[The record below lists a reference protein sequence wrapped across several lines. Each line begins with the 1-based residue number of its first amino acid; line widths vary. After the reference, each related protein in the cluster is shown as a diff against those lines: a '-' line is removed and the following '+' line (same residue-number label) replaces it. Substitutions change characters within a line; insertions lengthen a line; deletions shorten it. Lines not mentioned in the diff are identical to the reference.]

1 MGAAAR
7 LNATS
12 TVRGMN
18 PAQAVRG
25 TTGNGVSARGGA
37 NVGLSTAGSRA
48 SATGQARANARTGL
62 FTQGTAGTTET
73 ETGAGEE
80 AGVNLRANASR
91 GNVMFTG
98 RDRAVHQAELN
109 LNHRLAQIDR
119 MRDRALAS
127 GDAKLLAQADHL
139 EATARTQYEHRAE
152 VLGRDRPGEAGEV
165 PTSPS
170 APASPME
177 PTLPTDPA
185 PTAPETGA
193 EVTQASDV
201 ELQTLSDTAIAP
213 VEIDGRARGRIRGTV
228 QTERP
233 LDPSV
238 RRIRQVGADA
248 ETRANGTFD
257 RSVRT
262 ADEVRF
268 RTETDVEEAADT
280 TFRAGAEVQADSEI
294 QARRAGRSMEAG
306 FEETAAAG
314 TEVRRNGH
322 SLQTGLDN
330 AARSEITSPFEAPPL
345 RARQRTEA
353 NASAEARAELPVRTG
368 PPAVKAE
375 GKGGFFSRMTFAPG
389 RTKPALAPAAPSDSP
404 GSN

>member
-73 ETGAGEE
+73 EAGAAEE

-139 EATARTQYEHRAE
+139 EATARAQYEHRAE

-170 APASPME
+170 DPASPME
-177 PTLPTDPA
+177 PASPTDPA

-201 ELQTLSDTAIAP
+201 ELQTLSDPAIAP

-268 RTETDVEEAADT
+268 RTQTDVEEAADT

-306 FEETAAAG
+306 LEETAAAG

-330 AARSEITSPFEAPPL
+330 TARSEFTSPFEAPPL

-389 RTKPALAPAAPSDSP
+389 RTKSAPAPAAPSDSP